1 MKKCQVSL
9 LGCLLL
15 IQRRTHTQMN
25 LISFNFRLC
34 FGYYDIPGASDEGIF
49 AMRTCLVPLPDLAN
63 LMGIVVIP
71 SPPPPLVVVV
81 VVVVD
86 ITVEDEPAV
95 AAVVVIAV
103 GEDLAAAVEE
113 EIGNTEKEVA
123 APVAAAEAPP
133 ALPAVVKDLISE
145 DARIVAE
152 VVE

>member
-1 MKKCQVSL
+1 
-9 LGCLLL
+9 
-15 IQRRTHTQMN
+15 MN
-25 LISFNFRLC
+25 LFSFRLC

-71 SPPPPLVVVV
+71 SPPPPPPLVVV

-86 ITVEDEPAV
+86 ITVENEPAA
-95 AAVVVIAV
+95 AAVVVVVAV
-103 GEDLAAAVEE
+103 GEDLAAAVDE

-133 ALPAVVKDLISE
+133 AFPAVVKDLISE